1 MNKKTLIAS
10 AVGIALVG
18 AVGGNI
24 VAGKKLESAYQ
35 NSFNVQDKRF
45 KVNVAEFNMGVL
57 SGSAKWTG
65 EITPDL
71 CSPDFKLTFRSED
84 SIQRGLGGYTV
95 VSKIYAKNP
104 DTQKEIYL
112 FDIHSKT
119 TWGGNIDSE
128 IVVPANS
135 FKENEGTV
143 AWDAVTATFTLKKEK
158 DGMPISNIKLKAP
171 SLTITAP
178 ELNFAMKNLSYE
190 ADSPAFSTLGAGKAS
205 GKVEAITFSMTGDN
219 PVAFSLN
226 NAEASGNAAIQN
238 GKVLYTSG
246 SKVDSISFQANKQ
259 PPVKLEKIQYNLAV
273 KDMNAQAFEILASL
287 FKEQSQRC
295 VSTAESQK
303 AGEEFAK
310 ALAQTGITLE
320 SKDNQIML
328 NGSKAT
334 AQWEGSF
341 PAGLISKNMTDEQA
355 VELVKQLKS
364 QGEVRIDKKFIREGY
379 KTFTNV
385 IGTPLNEAPIEQF
398 AQGVEQAIL
407 NLNESEWK
415 DTVQAKIDGE
425 QLVITLRKEA
435 GKLPSALEKEQAE
448 KEQAARAKAS
458 APADRM

>member
-10 AVGIALVG
+10 AVGIAFVG

-57 SGSAKWTG
+57 SGNAKWTG

-95 VSKIYAKNP
+95 VSKIYTKNP

-119 TWGGNIDSE
+119 TWGGDIDSK
-128 IVVPANS
+128 IIVPANS
-135 FKENEGTV
+135 FKENKGTV

-158 DGMPISNIKLKAP
+158 DGMHMSDIKVKAP
-171 SLTITAP
+171 SFTITDP
-178 ELNFAMKNLSYE
+178 DLNFAMKNLSYE
-190 ADSPAFSTLGAGKAS
+190 SDSLSFAMLGAGKTI
-205 GKVEAITFSMTGDN
+205 GKIEAITFSVAGDN
-219 PVAFSLN
+219 PIAFSLN
-226 NAEASGNAAIQN
+226 NIEASGSTAIQN
-238 GKVLYTSG
+238 GKAMYTSG
-246 SKVDSISFQANKQ
+246 SKVDSISFQLNKQ
-259 PPVKLEKIQYNLAV
+259 PPVKLEKIQYNLAI
-273 KDMNAQAFEILASL
+273 KDVNAQVFEILANAL
-287 FKEQSQRC
+287 KEQSQRC
-295 VSTAESQK
+295 VPAAENQK
-303 AGEEFAK
+303 IGEELAK
-310 ALAQTGITLE
+310 AIVQSGITLE

-328 NGSKAT
+328 NGSKVI

-341 PAGLISKNMTDEQA
+341 PAGLINEKMTDEQMM
-355 VELVKQLKS
+355 ELAKQTKS

-379 KTFTNV
+379 KTFLSV
-385 IGTPLNEAPIEQF
+385 IGTSIDEAQIEKSSQGLEKDMLELN
-398 AQGVEQAIL
+398 
-407 NLNESEWK
+407 NSEWK
-415 DTVQAKIDGE
+415 DTIQVKIDGE

-435 GKLPSALEKEQAE
+435 GKLPRGFE

-458 APADRM
+458 APADMM